1 MIRGVVKECW
11 STLSKRRQFL
21 SSDAYNRETCKEYL
35 SKLKGGSVDLT
46 KDEKTGIAT
55 ILLNNPERKNA
66 FTGKMMVDL
75 SDVVTDLEQWPS
87 GRGVLVCG
95 SNHTFCSGGDLTQI
109 KHFLDPV
116 NGGNVSNYMQDT
128 LTRLFRLPL
137 VTLAVIEGRA
147 LGGGAEL
154 ACACDFRAMS
164 TSAVFGFVQAKLAV
178 SPGWG
183 GGSRLVEI
191 LGRSKALRLLASG
204 AILNSDEAKQIGLAD
219 VVVLDGTSAVKEAQA
234 FLRTITVES
243 PAAAQA
249 AKKVVVNASTLD
261 VETVLERER
270 EIFISVWG
278 SPAHLQAL
286 KGGTKF
292 TKNNEK

>member
-1 MIRGVVKECW
+1 M
-11 STLSKRRQFL
+11 
-21 SSDAYNRETCKEYL
+21 
-35 SKLKGGSVDLT
+35 DLT

-66 FTGKMMVDL
+66 FSGKMMVDL

-87 GRGVLVCG
+87 GRAVLVYG
-95 SNHTFCSGGDLTQI
+95 SNNTFCSGGDLTQL

-116 NGGNVSNYMQDT
+116 NGGNFSKYMQDT

-164 TSAVFGFVQAKLAV
+164 KSAMIGFVQAKLTV

-183 GGSRLVEI
+183 GGSRLVEL
-191 LGRSKALRLLASG
+191 LGRTKALRLLASG
-204 AILNSDEAKQIGLAD
+204 AILKSDEANRIGLAD
-219 VVVLDGTSAVKEAQA
+219 VVVLDGTSAVEEAHA
-234 FLRTITVES
+234 FLRTVTVEC
-243 PAAAQA
+243 PAAVQA
-249 AKKVVVNASTLD
+249 AKRVVVNASTLN
-261 VETVLERER
+261 VETVLEVER
-270 EIFISVWG
+270 EIFTSVWG

-286 KGGTKF
+286 QGGTKF
-292 TKNNEK
+292 TQSNVK